1 MSLEKYIQKANV
13 LVESLPYIKEFYDK
27 IFVIKYGGSAME
39 DETLKKEF
47 ARDIV
52 LLKYIGINPVIV
64 HGGGP
69 EIGKLL
75 TRLRKKTEFIDGLR
89 VTDKETMEVV
99 EMVLVGKVNKEIV
112 SLINNAGGKAV
123 GLSGKDGGLVTAKK
137 MVYKKTRAN
146 SAVEEC
152 IDMGMIGEIT
162 KINTQ
167 VIHTLDTNK
176 FIPVIAPI
184 GTDKDGNTYNI
195 NADTVASEMASSLKA
210 EKLILLTNVSGV
222 LDGSGKLI
230 STLAEADAKRLIKN
244 KEIKG
249 GMIPKVSCC
258 LKALKKGVKKTH
270 IIDGRIVHAL
280 LIETFT
286 KMGVGTQLI

>member
-1 MSLEKYIQKANV
+1 MEKYIQKANV
-13 LVESLPYIKEFYDK
+13 LVESLPYIREFYDK

-39 DETLKKEF
+39 DEKLKKEF

-52 LLKYIGINPVIV
+52 LLKYIVINPVIV
-64 HGGGP
+64 PGGGP

-75 TRLRKKTEFIDGLR
+75 TRLQKKTEFIDGLR

-112 SLINNAGGKAV
+112 SLINRAGGKAV

-137 MVYKKTRAN
+137 MVYKKTRSN
-146 SAVEEC
+146 SDVEEC

-195 NADTVASEMASSLKA
+195 NADTVASEIASSLKA

-230 STLAEADAKRLIKN
+230 STLAEANANRLIKS
-244 KEIKG
+244 KKIKG
-249 GMIPKVSCC
+249 GMIPKVNCC

-280 LIETFT
+280 LIEIFT
-286 KMGVGTQLI
+286 KRGIGTQLI

>member
-1 MSLEKYIQKANV
+1 MEKYIQKANV
-13 LVESLPYIKEFYDK
+13 LVESLAFIKELYDK
-27 IFVIKYGGSAME
+27 IFVMKYGGSAME
-39 DETLKKEF
+39 DEKLKKEF

-64 HGGGP
+64 YGGGS
-69 EIGKLL
+69 EIGKMLR
-75 TRLRKKTEFIDGLR
+75 RLQKKTEFIDGLR
-89 VTDKETMEVV
+89 VTDSETMEIV

-112 SLINNAGGKAV
+112 SLINSAGGKAV

-137 MVYKKTRAN
+137 MVYKKTCPT
-146 SAVEEC
+146 SEVEEC

-184 GTDKDGNTYNI
+184 GTDKDRNTYNI
-195 NADTVASEMASSLKA
+195 NADTVASEIASALKA
-210 EKLILLTNVSGV
+210 EKLLLLTNVSGV
-222 LDGSGKLI
+222 LDRGGKLI
-230 STLAEADAKRLIKN
+230 STLAEDEAKRLIKK

-249 GMIPKVSCC
+249 GMIPKVNCC
-258 LKALKKGVKKTH
+258 LNALKKGVKKTH

-280 LIETFT
+280 LIEIFT
-286 KMGVGTQLI
+286 KMGIGTQLI